1 MTARTG
7 TRTVATRRGGSSGWL
22 IALIAVVVT
31 AMVQALLTRVP
42 TDPGWSAAFVGL
54 AVVSFADAALGLW
67 LVASGIATT
76 VRRNQASTIRGV
88 AWTVALLLVVVAA
101 GVFVPL
107 AVPVVVVP
115 VGWLLAAVA
124 LGEPKPVRAAVRALR
139 AAPGRHVLVALATV
153 VLAGLA
159 WLVALVLGV
168 LLPGLIG
175 DAGTWL
181 WFGLTAMVVLRM
193 WCGLHRRV
201 DSDPVAAG

>member
-7 TRTVATRRGGSSGWL
+7 TRTVATRRGGGSGWL
-22 IALIAVVVT
+22 IAVIAVVIT
-31 AMVQALLTRVP
+31 AMVQALLTQVP
-42 TDPGWSAAFVGL
+42 TDPGWSATFVGL

-88 AWTVALLLVVVAA
+88 AWTVVLLHVVVTA

-107 AVPVVVVP
+107 AVPVVVEP

-201 DSDPVAAG
+201 GSDPVAAG